1 MSAPPGTSTEQRQ
14 RLIGKLDSLARH
26 AESERV
32 TQQEL
37 EYLKQEHAEAQSS
50 LSFALRKSGRQSE
63 ELRGLEQEN
72 FELRRRVGPS
82 SSGADPLGSMS
93 AASTVA
99 AAKAAAA
106 NRTQKHLLG
115 QISDMRAQEVK
126 MREEL
131 SQARRAQAAERGA
144 NEEAELQRRRARR
157 DQRDRRERER
167 RHPRSKSSD
176 VRRARHRRSRV
187 RGRRAGGG
195 VGGGVGGGGGGGGG
209 GGEDDA
215 DTSDQAADE

>member
-26 AESERV
+26 AETERV
-32 TQQEL
+32 AQQEL
-37 EYLKQEHAEAQSS
+37 QYLKQEHAEAQSS

-82 SSGADPLGSMS
+82 SGADPLGSVS

-176 VRRARHRRSRV
+176 VRRGARHRRRV

-195 VGGGVGGGGGGGGG
+195 GGGGGGDGG